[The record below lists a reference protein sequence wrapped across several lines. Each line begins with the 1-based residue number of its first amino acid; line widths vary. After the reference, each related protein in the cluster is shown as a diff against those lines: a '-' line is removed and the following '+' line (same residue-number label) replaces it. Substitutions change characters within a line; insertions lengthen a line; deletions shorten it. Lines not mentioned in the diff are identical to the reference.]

1 MTEKKDTTHILVPN
15 TLVVFVRPRS
25 TVWQC
30 RYQVDGKWQREST
43 KERNLDDAKRVAH
56 DLLIEAN
63 VRKKLNA
70 APITRLFKD
79 IAKQAIIRMEK
90 LIADGDGK
98 SMYKEY
104 ISIITNYHVKFFG
117 KYKIDEINHQ
127 LIEEFDKWRITKMG
141 DAPKHS
147 TVLNHNA
154 ALNRVFDEG
163 IYRGYM
169 YEINRPKLVAVGK
182 KTERRPAFDMAE
194 IRALRANF
202 DDWIEKGRTDS
213 TQLRY
218 LLRDYCTI
226 LLDTGMRPGTEINE
240 LTWAQIEIKYYPKSE
255 PSNLAPEHIDPKV
268 EPTPEDLEWIHAN
281 VTAIIKIRKGKTGSR
296 DCVGRSP
303 TVRALREIAK
313 RNFDEDLEKVI
324 KKFPNEK
331 IVMYKELVTE
341 RQKDKNRAP
350 KLKKPT
356 SFSRLFDT
364 YLDEHNLLIDPVTKK
379 RRVLYSLRHT
389 YATIALQIDNVE
401 IHTLAVQMGT
411 SVAMIEQHYSHLDAV
426 KAVHQ
431 LRGQQSRQLMEAQ
444 GAIDDRFKWD
454 EKKTK
459 TPIKLSSKSKSK

>member
-15 TLVVFVRPRS
+15 KLVVFVRPRS

-43 KERNLDDAKRVAH
+43 NERNLDDAKRVAH

-70 APITRLFKD
+70 APITRTFKD

-104 ISIITNYHVKFFG
+104 ISIIENYLIKFFG
-117 KYKIDEINHQ
+117 SYKIDNITHQ
-127 LIEEFDKWRITKMG
+127 LLEEFDVWRINKMKS
-141 DAPKHS
+141 APKHS

-182 KTERRPAFDMAE
+182 KSERRPAFDLPE
-194 IRALRANF
+194 VRALRANF
-202 DDWIEKGRTDS
+202 DEWIKKARTDS
-213 TQLRY
+213 VELRF
-218 LLRDYCTI
+218 LLRDYVTI

-240 LTWAQIEIKYYPKSE
+240 LTWGQIEIKFYPKSE
-255 PSNLAPEHIDPKV
+255 QANIAPENIDPA
-268 EPTPEDLEWIHAN
+268 ELPTKDDLIWIQTN
-281 VTAIIKIRKGKTGSR
+281 ITAIIKIRKGKTGSR
-296 DCVGRSP
+296 DCIGRSP
-303 TVRALREIAK
+303 TVVALREIAK
-313 RNFDEDLEKVI
+313 RNFGEDLEDVI
-324 KKFPNEK
+324 KKYPKEK
-331 IVMYKELVTE
+331 IVAYREIITK
-341 RQKDKNRAP
+341 RQKDKDRKP
-350 KLKKPT
+350 TLKKPT

-364 YLDEHNLLIDPVTKK
+364 YLEEHNLLIDPVTSK

-401 IHTLAVQMGT
+401 IHTLALQMGT
-411 SVAMIEQHYSHLDAV
+411 SVSMIEQHYSHLDAV

-431 LRGQQSRQLMEAQ
+431 LRGQQSRQLMEAH

-454 EKKTK
+454 ASKTK
-459 TPIKLSSKSKSK
+459 TPIKQSSKKKA